1 MFDFRKLVIWERG
14 HQLTLAVYQSTR
26 CFPRE
31 ELFGLTSQM
40 RRSAASVP
48 HNIAEGCGRNSYPE
62 LARFITISMGSASEL
77 ESQLLLAR
85 DLAFLPAAEAEI
97 LLDQSMQLRK
107 MLNAFYLKIK
117 NRPGLTVGPK
127 SLSP

>member
-1 MFDFRKLVIWERG
+1 MFDFRKLLIWERG
-14 HQLTLAVYQSTR
+14 HELALAIYQSTR
-26 CFPRE
+26 SFPRE

-40 RRSAASVP
+40 RRSACSVP

-85 DLAFLPAAEAEI
+85 DLHFLSAAEAET

-107 MLNAFYLKIK
+107 MLSAFHLKIK
-117 NRPGLTVGPK
+117 SRPDSGA
-127 SLSP
+127 